1 MVVDGKPVTI
11 FLETTKKPVEDPRPS
26 PPSLTQPAEAPSS
39 RPPSVTQPAE
49 APSSRPPSVTQPAEA
64 PSSRPPSVTQ
74 PAEAPSSRPPSVTQP
89 AEAPSSR
96 PPSVTQSLDEA
107 LSDEGTVYNS
117 DDAIVQ
123 EIFLAVTTKLNCK
136 LLSKEQRAHIASVC
150 PGVRSVEGE
159 DGIAKVCGSFKDIE
173 KIHHFL
179 RMQLLESEQ
188 KQKCPTHKYT
198 PSDVE
203 REPPN
208 QQDLG
213 RDFSSSDPVTGL
225 DVSERCFEVYVV
237 FLEYFRR
244 ALITVL
250 LYVILLC

>member
-1 MVVDGKPVTI
+1 MEIDGKPVTI

-26 PPSLTQPAEAPSS
+26 PPSLTQPDEAPSS
-39 RPPSVTQPAE
+39 SPPSLTQPAE
-49 APSSRPPSVTQPAEA
+49 APSSS
-64 PSSRPPSVTQ
+64 
-74 PAEAPSSRPPSVTQP
+74 
-89 AEAPSSR
+89 

-107 LSDEGTVYNS
+107 LFDEGTIYNS
-117 DDAIVQ
+117 DDTIVQ
-123 EIFLAVTTKLNCK
+123 MVFLAVTAELNCE
-136 LLSKEQRAHIASVC
+136 LLSKERREHIASVC
-150 PGVRSVEGE
+150 PGVRSMEGK

-179 RMQLLESEQ
+179 SMQLLESEQ
-188 KQKCPTHKYT
+188 KQKCPKHKYT
-198 PSDVE
+198 LSDVE

-213 RDFSSSDPVTGL
+213 RDFSSSDPATGL
-225 DVSERCFEVYVV
+225 DVSERCFEVYVF